1 MHLLEL
7 SVNTGFTTINKTYM
21 KYVAVY
27 SFNSLCIF
35 LISCILCSLC
45 SVNTD
50 PGAVQYSCGCS
61 SRRGLLSSLTIL
73 KLWTDVWLHNITN
86 NFRRV
91 RWDDFSKTFTKFNYA
106 FLKSCNYSKC
116 ENWIFTM
123 MWIFY
128 SLPEFFTAS
137 KILFLSHTA
146 YRNCINIFLN
156 IKSQS
161 DGFKIV
167 YLNHERNLLFMHLNY

>member
-35 LISCILCSLC
+35 LICILCSPC

-73 KLWTDVWLHNITN
+73 KLWTDVRLHNITN

-91 RWDDFSKTFTKFNYA
+91 RWDDFSKTFIKFNDVL
-106 FLKSCNYSKC
+106 FWFKSCNCSKAKT
-116 ENWIFTM
+116 WIFTIV
-123 MWIFY
+123 WIFY
-128 SLPEFFTAS
+128 SPPEFFIAP
-137 KILFLSHTA
+137 KILFFSDRA
-146 YRNCINIFLN
+146 YRNCIKAIAQKCKF
-156 IKSQS
+156 ST
-161 DGFKIV
+161 
-167 YLNHERNLLFMHLNY
+167 